1 MDLSSYVESVRAGV
15 QNAAAL
21 ADDHTKQVA
30 EHLGTAVESSS
41 RLALLQAI
49 SDAAAEISTELAPGS
64 VEVRMRGSEPTFV
77 ISTPVSH
84 GDPVTMLMPQDPSL
98 TEAAV
103 ETDEP
108 VDADEAQARVSLR
121 LPQSVKEK
129 VDQYADADGVSTN
142 TWLLHRVLEVLAERA
157 NPRGGGWGV
166 DIGPG
171 RVRLSGPSAPT
182 PPTPPSPPISFPAGF
197 PFGDR
202 SESRDDRRDRG
213 NRSER
218 GDRGRDRG
226 DRGRDRGDHA
236 DRRSDRPQRDD
247 RGRDDQGR
255 GSVQGWV
262 R

>member
-64 VEVRMRGSEPTFV
+64 VEVRMHGSEPTFV
-77 ISTPVSH
+77 VATPTISHS
-84 GDPVTMLMPQDPSL
+84 DPVTMLMPQDPS
-98 TEAAV
+98 AA
-103 ETDEP
+103 EPPFEGDES

-182 PPTPPSPPISFPAGF
+182 PPTPPTPPISFPAGF

-202 SESRDDRRDRG
+202 SESRGDRRDRSD
-213 NRSER
+213 RSER
-218 GDRGRDRG
+218 GARGRDRG
-226 DRGRDRGDHA
+226 DRGRDRGDRA
-236 DRRSDRPQRDD
+236 DRPSNRPQRDD
-247 RGRDDQGR
+247 RGR